1 LYKKWKAGGEV
12 TLEDL
17 IDAGIE
23 MHAGNHTRVSITSLS
38 ATFPDNPLFWFQQFI
53 CHLLPANEEVFEAIR
68 TAGALSNVKARLSKN
83 QKWYDTTYTMH
94 LNLVALKARYEG
106 RAPPSSELKRL
117 KNSWVV
123 GHGLS
128 QGTMSSYYLLANLD
142 DAFWD
147 KLWAV
152 ISGNGIPDSEKKKFK
167 KWTSSNTFNQ
177 MSLSEEMIP
186 HDTLQSWLEE
196 GMMGN
201 MSAAQFRKE
210 CLMYKCSMR
219 LRKEIIEHLHTL
231 YLQAKQSDPDNLP
244 ISTDPRSF
252 DKSWTYVEDQFRSL
266 ASIPFLNTYIKMQW
280 DQPVRSGFPEALFD
294 DCEAAFRQGTTKDN
308 DEKIEVHLFTHSSFD
323 YHL

>member
-1 LYKKWKAGGEV
+1 MCIDLYADEEISEDRYAGLSIEAMKLEMMMARNTIFGVARVKPSRLKPPGKFLQAQKLDMGHVKKIKAGIRATASTPEHGIGICINTELYLKWKAGGVV

-17 IDAGIE
+17 LDAGIE

-68 TAGALSNVKARLSKN
+68 TAGALSNVKARLSKT

-142 DAFWD
+142 DGFWD

-177 MSLSEEMIP
+177 MSLSEKMIP

-201 MSAAQFRKE
+201 MSAA
-210 CLMYKCSMR
+210 
-219 LRKEIIEHLHTL
+219 
-231 YLQAKQSDPDNLP
+231 
-244 ISTDPRSF
+244 
-252 DKSWTYVEDQFRSL
+252 
-266 ASIPFLNTYIKMQW
+266 
-280 DQPVRSGFPEALFD
+280 
-294 DCEAAFRQGTTKDN
+294 
-308 DEKIEVHLFTHSSFD
+308 
-323 YHL
+323 